1 MERNRPRYGWAVA
14 HGVYLSPVID
24 SGNEYC
30 YRKTLVVIVNWELTV
45 GGGYLIYLDRPTLR
59 KLSRWI
65 CFVLQSTA
73 KSNFALFCLRGV
85 SWTMSI

>member
-1 MERNRPRYGWAVA
+1 M
-14 HGVYLSPVID
+14 
-24 SGNEYC
+24 
-30 YRKTLVVIVNWELTV
+30 

-85 SWTMSI
+85 SRTMSTQYVMDVELRRDWNR